1 MIKWWPFLES
11 PPASASGPKPSR
23 HDPLAPRV
31 KKPYSIDELLKGDH
45 ADQPGNTSDDDVTKD
60 GETDKNGKEIEEDED
75 PIHREEISSK
85 KLKTPQFK
93 SEVGTAS
100 DS

>member
-1 MIKWWPFLES
+1 M
-11 PPASASGPKPSR
+11 
-23 HDPLAPRV
+23 

-45 ADQPGNTSDDDVTKD
+45 ADQPGDVNDDDITKD

>member
-1 MIKWWPFLES
+1 M
-11 PPASASGPKPSR
+11 
-23 HDPLAPRV
+23 

-45 ADQPGNTSDDDVTKD
+45 ADQPGNTYDDDITKD

-75 PIHREEISSK
+75 PIHWEEISSK

>member
-45 ADQPGNTSDDDVTKD
+45 ADQPGNTNDDDVTKD
-60 GETDKNGKEIEEDED
+60 GETDKNGKEIEDDED
-75 PIHREEISSK
+75 KIHREEISSK

>member
-1 MIKWWPFLES
+1 M
-11 PPASASGPKPSR
+11 
-23 HDPLAPRV
+23 

-45 ADQPGNTSDDDVTKD
+45 ADEPGNTNDDDITKD

-85 KLKTPQFK
+85 KFKTPQFK

>member
-1 MIKWWPFLES
+1 M
-11 PPASASGPKPSR
+11 
-23 HDPLAPRV
+23 

-45 ADQPGNTSDDDVTKD
+45 ADQPRDTIDDVNVD
-60 GETDKNGKEIEEDED
+60 DNGETGKNGKEIEEDED
-75 PIHREEISSK
+75 SIHGEEIPISSK
-85 KLKTPQFK
+85 KVTTRRFK

>member
-1 MIKWWPFLES
+1 M
-11 PPASASGPKPSR
+11 
-23 HDPLAPRV
+23 

-45 ADQPGNTSDDDVTKD
+45 ADQPGDVNDDITKD
-60 GETDKNGKEIEEDED
+60 GETDKNGKEIEEDEN

>member
-1 MIKWWPFLES
+1 M
-11 PPASASGPKPSR
+11 
-23 HDPLAPRV
+23 

-45 ADQPGNTSDDDVTKD
+45 ADQPEDGNDDVAKD